1 MENRTAAIQMSVAFT
16 DSDVRDCMP
25 HLKGAMACV
34 ALEDIETLFRSY
46 LRESGC
52 EIMSQLLRNTGWDVG
67 GKSFKEMGGW

>member
-52 EIMSQLLRNTGWDVG
+52 EIMSQLLRSTGWDVG

>member
-34 ALEDIETLFRSY
+34 ALEDIEEIFRSY
-46 LRESGC
+46 VRESGC
-52 EIMSQLLRNTGWDVG
+52 EIMSQLLRSAGWDIN